1 MPRTTV
7 EIVVN
12 DLVSS
17 VVPRIGNA
25 TLGISQSTCPVITGD
40 LLASLY
46 LTYSKDGF
54 TLGAAM
60 PYAHMVEEGTPAVS
74 ASGKYVAKI
83 KRFKRTLPSGRK
95 VMVRAHTKTF
105 TNMKPVL
112 LNEAEDPSNQIWRTI
127 GNSAGREGSHF
138 MRNAMAEGIRIGIA
152 SALRQLGAK

>member
-1 MPRTTV
+1 MPKTTV
-7 EIVVN
+7 EIVVR

-25 TLGISQSTCPVITGD
+25 TLSIAQATCPVVTGD

-46 LTYSKDGF
+46 LTYGRDGF

-60 PYAHMVEEGTPAVS
+60 PYAHMVEEGTSPVS
-74 ASGKYVAKI
+74 VSGQYVAKI

-112 LNEAEDPSNQIWRTI
+112 LNEAENQSNQIWRTL
-127 GNSAGREGSHF
+127 GNSDGKAGTHF

-152 SALRQLGAK
+152 SSLRQLGAR